1 MQSQTSINNGSVK
14 EVRIFNA
21 YTPQSG
27 FDISDLVNEFNIYQ
41 SIDTPFYTGKIV
53 IIDGVGLFNNIYIM
67 GNEIV
72 TVSYSSALPNKP
84 EAINTSTF
92 IVTSVEKV
100 QSENNNYIYVLS
112 LGSSH
117 WLKNASTKISQA
129 YSGKSS
135 DIIAQ
140 ILKNKLNLTEDEYLI
155 SKTTD
160 NIKVVIPNLN
170 ISESLLFISRRA
182 SSPNGTPCFTY
193 EHLDG
198 TMEFSSLENLYSRA
212 PLFTYYKNIR
222 LTSDPITT
230 YFNINKLKIDNISQG
245 YKNIIGGMYS
255 AKVFAFDM
263 LTRNFIE
270 HKFNLADKENDKTF
284 LNTALYDP
292 VMNINGKGIQEIADS
307 KIYTILTSSNG
318 SNTLNPRITSTQGE
332 IGDYHT
338 NAEFKVPFLN
348 SKLQQLENCVIT
360 IEVQGNT
367 SIFPGSIIELSVPS
381 PDFQN
386 SEEEDSKRDKFLS
399 GKYVTIGVRHIFT
412 QQGFKT
418 LAQLAKDSFGN

>member
-140 ILKNKLNLTEDEYLI
+140 ILK
-155 SKTTD
+155 
-160 NIKVVIPNLN
+160 
-170 ISESLLFISRRA
+170 
-182 SSPNGTPCFTY
+182 
-193 EHLDG
+193 
-198 TMEFSSLENLYSRA
+198 
-212 PLFTYYKNIR
+212 
-222 LTSDPITT
+222 
-230 YFNINKLKIDNISQG
+230 IN
-245 YKNIIGGMYS
+245 
-255 AKVFAFDM
+255 
-263 LTRNFIE
+263 
-270 HKFNLADKENDKTF
+270 
-284 LNTALYDP
+284 
-292 VMNINGKGIQEIADS
+292 
-307 KIYTILTSSNG
+307 
-318 SNTLNPRITSTQGE
+318 
-332 IGDYHT
+332 
-338 NAEFKVPFLN
+338 
-348 SKLQQLENCVIT
+348 
-360 IEVQGNT
+360 
-367 SIFPGSIIELSVPS
+367 
-381 PDFQN
+381 
-386 SEEEDSKRDKFLS
+386 
-399 GKYVTIGVRHIFT
+399 
-412 QQGFKT
+412 
-418 LAQLAKDSFGN
+418 